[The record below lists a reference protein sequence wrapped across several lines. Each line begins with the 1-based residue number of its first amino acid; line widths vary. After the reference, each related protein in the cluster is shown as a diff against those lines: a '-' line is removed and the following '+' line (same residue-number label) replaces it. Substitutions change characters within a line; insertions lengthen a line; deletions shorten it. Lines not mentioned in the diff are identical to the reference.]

1 MMCFFHVLF
10 LYFLIEIIGLFLG
23 YVKINH
29 YYIVSVPNFQYNNTR
44 FISFGFIKH
53 FFLYNLMHFR
63 LSHQTKHLCILG
75 SAHFWHLICIN
86 SLQW

>member
-53 FFLYNLMHFR
+53 FFF
-63 LSHQTKHLCILG
+63 I
-75 SAHFWHLICIN
+75 
-86 SLQW
+86 